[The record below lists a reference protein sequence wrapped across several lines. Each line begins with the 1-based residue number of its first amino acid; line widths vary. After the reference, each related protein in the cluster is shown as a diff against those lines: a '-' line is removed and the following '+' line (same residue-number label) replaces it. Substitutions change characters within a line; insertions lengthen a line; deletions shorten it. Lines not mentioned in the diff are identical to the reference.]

1 VDKDK
6 GNVGTHGRGRENGG
20 WNYRSVERHDLAATG
35 RRRHG
40 RSHARGRASLFAEWA
55 QVWVGL
61 GPFKPGWRVVSGRFN
76 SGMGLHCSTRAGP
89 LELFQLL
96 EDFSNNQKIP
106 NSKIQHLAILMSK
119 NIQIL
124 YGNRLLQNG
133 QLSFLAQLPIPSRFW
148 IKNPGNKS
156 KIKFA

>member
-1 VDKDK
+1 VELSVGRTAWSG
-6 GNVGTHGRGRENGG
+6 GNKAEAA
-20 WNYRSVERHDLAATG
+20 RSLAC
-35 RRRHG
+35 
-40 RSHARGRASLFAEWA
+40 GRASLFAEWA
-55 QVWVGL
+55 RGRVGL
-61 GPFKPGWRVVSGRFN
+61 GPFKPGWRVVSGHFN

-133 QLSFLAQLPIPSRFW
+133 QLSFLAQLPIPSRF
-148 IKNPGNKS
+148 
-156 KIKFA
+156 